1 MILLFALFGCS
12 SGENPLTPSG
22 SSSVDNKSSDNQLAS
37 ADIAGGASLMGLF
50 EIALDLES
58 ETGEIISLRKSSL
71 SDVLEV
77 VDITSF
83 MSVLPCI
90 DCARIESVG
99 FDIDGNVV
107 LTIGIKHPFP
117 AGDPLQPITGKNR
130 SDLHLFNVEGILV
143 AKGNGAPTSFT
154 ASDQTISDVPMLNPD
169 GYTPYLDMYIDT
181 ILSTPATIHPY
192 KLHFDDY
199 SSGNYSAG
207 NANGFSCITIPPPS
221 GNLVMPM
228 GSDYDV
234 KDYILNIESGT
245 TAEFYLAIGCTYGI
259 STSTYEDRF
268 DPVFRIPQYNKK
280 AASEVEVE
288 VTYNNLVAG
297 VTASRAD
304 LSIKVL
310 DMNHGVAIGAAI
322 DNMLADSS
330 VASIGIEI
338 PILLSP
344 PILVNS
350 PVPVSGTGRD
360 PLDPLTYN
368 FEIFNST
375 SSPAGIYPGLVKVL
389 DSYPPG
395 LNTHPYIGSFDGAM
409 RVPPTSSPLEG
420 LFLIDEFATYQVFE
434 LEVGAE
440 VADPIVTVFADPE
453 SGDAPLDVQ
462 FSVEVIL
469 APGATIESYY
479 WTSGD
484 GGESDIPAPPYTY
497 ENSGIF
503 TATCVVTDSFLNS
516 GQDSIQINV
525 NESGPQYAGSD
536 TCQSCH
542 NSVYS
547 EWEEHGHHYAMIKLD
562 GAAPAFPF
570 SHVENPPPGS
580 IWADFPYLIGGYA
593 LKANFVDSFGYVLN
607 GPLTQYNLK
616 SDSWAPYQ
624 SLAPPVENDCG
635 ACHSTGWQSFA
646 ENGGVH
652 QDDLAG
658 IMGTWNEE
666 GIGCESCHGIGSE
679 HIAAPFANPMIVDST
694 AENCGQCHSRQTT
707 NRVYAQE
714 NLVMDQQQY
723 NEFMASP
730 HSGRNCLICHDS
742 HAGSFSDGLAAGT
755 GIVAACTDC
764 HMASTHQ
771 VGMNMGHLA
780 CTDCHMPYGTLAAE
794 YTNDGVHITGDLPSH
809 IWSIDTIGITLESYF
824 TTDGSDK
831 WITPDVNDKVKL
843 NLAYACM
850 QCHDGIRAFELSN
863 YSSCAMWADG
873 IHD

>member
-22 SSSVDNKSSDNQLAS
+22 SSAVDNIPTDNQLAS
-37 ADIAGGASLMGLF
+37 ADIAGGSGLIGLF
-50 EIALDLES
+50 EINLDLES
-58 ETGEIISLRKSSL
+58 ETGELISLRKSSL

-77 VDITSF
+77 VDITGF
-83 MSVLPCI
+83 MSVLPCV

-99 FDIDGNVV
+99 FDSDYNVV
-107 LTIGIKHPFP
+107 LSIGLKHPFP

-130 SDLHLFNVEGILV
+130 ADLHLFNVEGILV

-154 ASDQTISDVPMLNPD
+154 ASNQTISDVPMLNPD
-169 GYTPYLDMYIDT
+169 GYTPYLDMHIECF
-181 ILSTPATIHPY
+181 LSTPATIHPY

-199 SSGNYSAG
+199 SHGNYSAG
-207 NANGFSCITIPPPS
+207 NANGFSYITSPPPS

-234 KDYILNIESGT
+234 KDYILKIDSGT
-245 TAEFYLAIGCTYGI
+245 TTEFYLAIGCTYGI

-268 DPVFRIPQYNKK
+268 DPVFRVPQYNKK
-280 AASEVEVE
+280 AASEVMVE
-288 VTYNNLVAG
+288 VAYNNLVSDIPQSKA
-297 VTASRAD
+297 VLD
-304 LSIKVL
+304 IKVL
-310 DMNHGVAIGAAI
+310 DMNHGVATGDAI

-338 PILLSP
+338 PTLLSS

-360 PLDPLTYN
+360 PLDPLTYS

-395 LNTHPYIGSFDGAM
+395 SNTHPYIGSFDGAM
-409 RVPPTSSPLEG
+409 RVVPTSSPLEG
-420 LFLIDEFATYQVFE
+420 LFLINEFATYQVFE
-434 LEVGAE
+434 LEVGTE
-440 VADPIVTVFADPE
+440 VVDPIVTVFADPE
-453 SGDAPLDVQ
+453 SGDAPLNVQ
-462 FSVEVIL
+462 FSAEVIL
-469 APGATIESYY
+469 APGATIDSYY

-484 GGESDIPAPPYTY
+484 GGETDIPAPPYIY
-497 ENSGIF
+497 ENPGVF
-503 TATCVVTDSFLNS
+503 TATCVVTDSFMNS
-516 GQDSIQINV
+516 GEDSIQITV
-525 NESGPQYAGSD
+525 NESGPQYAGSN

-542 NSVYS
+542 SSVYS
-547 EWEEHGHHYAMIKLD
+547 EWEDHGHHYAMIKLD
-562 GAAPAFPF
+562 GTAPEFPF
-570 SHVENPPPGS
+570 SQVEDPPPGS
-580 IWADFPYLIGGYA
+580 LWSDFPYIIGGYT
-593 LKANFVDSFGYVLN
+593 LKANFVDSYGYVLN

-616 SDSWAPYQ
+616 SDSWGPYQ
-624 SLAPPVENDCG
+624 SLTPPVENDCG

-646 ENGGVH
+646 VNGGVH
-652 QDDLAG
+652 QDDLEG
-658 IMGTWNEE
+658 IMGTWFEE
-666 GIGCESCHGIGSE
+666 GIGCESCHGMGSE
-679 HIAAPFANPMIVDST
+679 HVAAPLANSMIIDST
-694 AENCGQCHSRQTT
+694 AENCGQCHSRQAS

-730 HSGRNCLICHDS
+730 HSGRNCLTCHDS

-755 GIVAACTDC
+755 GIVAECTDC
-764 HMASTHQ
+764 HSASTHQ

-780 CTDCHMPYGTLAAE
+780 CTDCHMPYGTLGAE
-794 YTNDGVHITGDLPSH
+794 HTNEGVHITGDLPSH
-809 IWSIDTIGITLESYF
+809 IWSIDTTGITLENYF
-824 TTDGSDK
+824 TTVGPDT

-863 YSSCAMWADG
+863 YNSCAMWADG